1 MAKFLYQAKA
11 ANGRV
16 QMGQIEALDEND
28 AKIRIKAKSLT
39 PLRVVKSGG
48 AVANAQQISFF
59 QPKLGGKDL
68 LIYIRQFSTLISA
81 GIPIVDAL
89 KILSEG
95 KRSPLLKEATLG
107 VKDAIESG
115 KKLSDA
121 MMAYPRVFDRLFV
134 NMIRAGEEAGILDT
148 ILLRLAVYM
157 EKSEKIKGQVK
168 SASFY
173 PAMVLVISIFVVIGL
188 LVFIVPKFQDMYGSM
203 GKQLPA
209 LTMTVIHMSEFVQT
223 RWYVLLGIALLAP
236 YFLYN
241 YYNSPNGQETLDR
254 FLIHIPLFGPVIQKA
269 SVARMTRTLSTL
281 LTSGVSV
288 VDALDIASR
297 TSGNR
302 VVEEALVRSKEYVIA
317 GKPLAVPLAKE
328 KFIPEMVT
336 QMITIGEQ
344 SGTLDAMLAKIADFY
359 EDDVEGAVKAM
370 TSMIEPLLMVGIGSI
385 IAFVVAA
392 MYLPFF
398 NMANTIG
405 Q

>member
-1 MAKFLYQAKA
+1 MAKYLFQAKA
-11 ANGRV
+11 SNGRV
-16 QMGQIEALDEND
+16 QVGQIDGLDEND
-28 AKIRIKAKSLT
+28 ARLRLKAKNLV
-39 PLRVVKSGG
+39 PLKLVRSGG
-48 AVANAQQISFF
+48 ADASRQISMF
-59 QPKLGGKDL
+59 QPKMGGKEL
-68 LIYIRQFSTLISA
+68 LIFIRQFSTLISA
-81 GIPIVDAL
+81 GIPIVDSL

-95 KRSPLLKEATLG
+95 KRHPILKEATLG
-107 VKDAIESG
+107 IKDGIESG

-121 MMAYPRVFDRLFV
+121 MMGYPRVFDRLFV
-134 NMIRAGEEAGILDT
+134 NMVRAGEEAGILDT

-173 PAMVLVISIFVVIGL
+173 PAMVLIISVAVVIGL
-188 LVFIVPKFQDMYGSM
+188 LVFIVPKFQDMYGGM
-203 GKQLPA
+203 GKELPQ
-209 LTMTVIHMSEFVQT
+209 LTMMVIGMSQFVQT
-223 RWYVLLGIALLAP
+223 KWWVLLMMAIGIP
-236 YFLYN
+236 YGVMS
-241 YYNSPNGQETLDR
+241 YYRSPGGQETLDR
-254 FLIHIPLFGPVIQKA
+254 MLIHIPLFGEVIQKA

-281 LTSGVSV
+281 LSSGVSV
-288 VDALDIASR
+288 VDALEIASR

-302 VVEEALVRSKEYVIA
+302 VIEEALLRSKEYVIA

-344 SGTLDAMLAKIADFY
+344 SGTLDSMLAKIADFY

-392 MYLPFF
+392 MYLPIFS
-398 NMANTIG
+398 MANGIG